1 MRSSDSYK
9 GFETWFNGVR
19 MSIKMYLY
27 LFAIFLGVQIVLT
40 IMASYFLHG
49 EVYGAF
55 LGYIRAAV
63 KSKT

>member
-1 MRSSDSYK
+1 MRNSDSYK
-9 GFETWFNGVR
+9 GFETWFNGIR

-40 IMASYFLHG
+40 IIVSYFLHG
-49 EVYGAF
+49 DIYTAF
-55 LGYIRAAV
+55 FGYLKTTV